1 MWEFLDKAG
10 EAAMRRTRIAAV
22 AATAALVLAGCV
34 GTGAGPTGKRVAG
47 DADIPELTWAMP
59 GAPRSLDIA
68 HALDTRSNL
77 AIFAAFDGL
86 LRMDADGEL
95 QPALATSW
103 TNPDPLT
110 YVYKLRQGVT
120 FWDGKPMTA
129 EDVAHSLRRQAD
141 PAEAAETQLYL
152 TRLKEVAAT
161 GPDEVTV
168 RLTTPDP
175 MFKYV
180 PALVWIVQQ
189 KEYAEAAGKSLGSP
203 EKPGMGTGPYR
214 VTRFSPADG
223 VDFERHDG
231 YWDTRPKVAKLAY
244 KPIPDPEALRLA
256 MMSGEVDGTFG
267 VPLQDIRKWERT
279 AGISMYYTRTIS
291 VNYLS
296 MDVTTAP
303 FDDVHVRRAIAH
315 SVDRQGLLDPLFGG
329 RARLSSSPVSSLQLE
344 TMVGKEK
351 AAEVI
356 GSLPT
361 YPFDL
366 GKAKEELAKS
376 RYAGGFTVE
385 VPYPTTQPWSR
396 LLLENLARNLSTI
409 GVTLV
414 PKAQPD
420 QQWVANIY
428 AHKDLKLQIMRAGGG
443 TPYPGEMLPM
453 MFGQAS
459 AGPNGFNTANFA
471 DPELE
476 AKLGSLGEDVAPIA
490 EIMRLNA
497 EEVPYVPLFEEDA
510 AHALRAER
518 VFSPDPTPWLAG
530 FNWAIALK
538 AAA

>member
-1 MWEFLDKAG
+1 MWEFLDEAG

-34 GTGAGPTGKRVAG
+34 STGAGPTGKRAAG

-68 HALDTRSNL
+68 HALDTRSNA

-86 LRMDADGEL
+86 LRIDQEGRL

-129 EDVAHSLRRQAD
+129 EDVAHSLRRQTD
-141 PAEAAETQLYL
+141 PAEAAETLLYL
-152 TRLKEVAAT
+152 GAVKEVTAT

-168 RLTTPDP
+168 KLSAPDP
-175 MFKYV
+175 KFKYV
-180 PALVWIVQQ
+180 PAIVWIVQQ
-189 KEYAEAAGKSLGSP
+189 KEYVEAAGESLGSP

-223 VDFERHDG
+223 VDFERYDG
-231 YWDTRPKVAKLAY
+231 YWDTKPKVVKLGY

-256 MMSGEVDGTFG
+256 MIAGEVDGTFAL
-267 VPLQDIRKWERT
+267 PLQDVRKWERT
-279 AGISMYYTRTIS
+279 AEVSLYFTRSVS

-296 MDVTTAP
+296 MDVTAAP
-303 FDDVHVRRAIAH
+303 FDDVHVRRAIAY

-344 TMVGKEK
+344 ALVGKDK
-351 AAEVI
+351 AAELV

-366 GKAKEELAKS
+366 AKAKEELAKS
-376 RYAGGFTVE
+376 RHAGGFTVE

-409 GVTLV
+409 GITLV
-414 PKAQPD
+414 PKGQPD
-420 QQWVANIY
+420 QQWVANIF

-443 TPYPGEMLPM
+443 TPYPGEMLPI
-453 MFGQAS
+453 MFGEAS
-459 AGPNGFNTANFA
+459 ATANGFNTANFTRP
-471 DPELE
+471 DLE
-476 AKLGSLGEDVAPIA
+476 AKLGTLGDDVAPIA
-490 EIMRLNA
+490 DIMRLNA
-497 EEVPYVPLFEEDA
+497 EELPYVPLFEEDA
-510 AHALRAER
+510 AHAVRAEH
-518 VFSPDPTPWLAG
+518 VFSPEPTPWLAG
-530 FNWAIALK
+530 FNWATSLK